1 MMYDY
6 QQEFKDTTGVIRIPN
21 RRRRRQHNT
30 RKCFIDCWVLIIPQ
44 KYFMHDDDV
53 HNEQS
58 QQYIT
63 KKTCKNEGVM
73 GQTGQRL
80 ILLAVIS
87 TL

>member
-53 HNEQS
+53 HNAQS